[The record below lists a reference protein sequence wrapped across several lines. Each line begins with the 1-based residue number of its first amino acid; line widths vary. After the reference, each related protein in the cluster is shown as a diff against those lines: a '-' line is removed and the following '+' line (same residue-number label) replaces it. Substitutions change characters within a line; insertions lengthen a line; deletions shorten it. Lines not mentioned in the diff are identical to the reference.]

1 MNFLIWNVRGLNHPS
16 KQKEVVSIIKRHK
29 ISLICLIETR
39 VKENKANKVRTCIV
53 PDWKYVFNYEK
64 HFLGRIW
71 ICWKKSDYE
80 VSVLDKSDQSINCSI
95 MALPSYMCWF
105 HSFVYGANQGVDR
118 KLLWNNLCSMKT
130 KVGTSPWLICGDFN
144 VVLSL
149 AEKWGSY
156 RLSSYDIELVNV

>member
-53 PDWKYVFNYEK
+53 LDWEYVFNYEK

-71 ICWKKSDYE
+71 IC
-80 VSVLDKSDQSINCSI
+80 
-95 MALPSYMCWF
+95 
-105 HSFVYGANQGVDR
+105 
-118 KLLWNNLCSMKT
+118 
-130 KVGTSPWLICGDFN
+130 
-144 VVLSL
+144 
-149 AEKWGSY
+149 
-156 RLSSYDIELVNV
+156 